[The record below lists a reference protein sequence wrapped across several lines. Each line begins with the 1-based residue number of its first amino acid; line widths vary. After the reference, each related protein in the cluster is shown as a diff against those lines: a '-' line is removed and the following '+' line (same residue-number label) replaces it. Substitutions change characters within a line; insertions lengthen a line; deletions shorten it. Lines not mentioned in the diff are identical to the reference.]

1 MGAGADRARVVW
13 LLVVFATEPPPPLD
27 FAGLVLSTGIL
38 AGGIGIT
45 IAYELTH
52 RHGWLERRLADVL
65 MIEVGYHHFC
75 IEHVHGHH
83 RRVATPED
91 PATALYGESIYRFF
105 LRTTFN
111 QFLSAWTLEAA
122 QLRRHGK
129 GWFNLRNRVLVG
141 ADGSR
146 SGTMSQSPRAIPGM
160 PASG

>member
-1 MGAGADRARVVW
+1 
-13 LLVVFATEPPPPLD
+13 
-27 FAGLVLSTGIL
+27 
-38 AGGIGIT
+38 
-45 IAYELTH
+45 TH

-91 PATALYGESIYRFF
+91 PATALYGEIIYRFF

-122 QLRRHGK
+122 RLRRHGK

-141 ADGSR
+141 ANG